1 MIEYLDTG
9 ASAEFNQGGDVST
22 VNYGYIMM
30 RKNWESLEV
39 KDQNFFRQQPSC
51 GFPTTEG
58 GAKIVIFGG

>member
-9 ASAEFNQGGDVST
+9 SSAEFNQGGDVNS

-39 KDQNFFRQQPSC
+39 KD
-51 GFPTTEG
+51 
-58 GAKIVIFGG
+58 